1 MEENKTNVTET
12 KQEDKGL
19 SQIQPNEKR
28 SWWSI
33 AFIWV
38 GTMICIPM
46 LMVGGIFGSVLT
58 MSSIFWAT
66 LIGFAICCTMM
77 ILGGIVGSDTGLNA
91 TMCSTRAFGMTGAN
105 FTMALVIFI
114 CEAGWFAVQTA
125 TCAVAF
131 NTLMLHLG
139 VEFPFWLSCVVW
151 GVVMFITAVY
161 GVKWM
166 AVLNYIAVPLLVL
179 LCAYGGIHSI
189 NTAGWGNIASA
200 VSENLMPLPAAIS
213 TVIGLFALGATC
225 NSDYTRYCKTRGDVV
240 KATLIGVMPAA
251 LLMILVGAIMSIG
264 TGNYD
269 VAAMFA
275 GLGLPIV
282 AMLVLILA
290 TWTTN
295 TGNAYMSGLAACKM
309 FSIKDSKRP
318 LVTMICGV
326 LGVIMAIAGLADFL
340 NTYISILGA
349 VVPPIMGV
357 VICDYWVICKAK
369 KENWS
374 PVRGINWI
382 GIIAWVIGG
391 GFALLETLGVV
402 TVFSSALD
410 GVIIA
415 FAAYWGRGCQR
426 LREADRLRDTDGVFP
441 PIEFKP
447 DHTAVQE
454 ILGKAFILRSIMRRR
469 QPNGKLN
476 VHQPI
481 RDILA
486 RRVDLV
492 SDGEQ
497 RQDKKSVVL
506 CFIPGI
512 GDSLVGE
519 RVVFSPIK

>member
-1 MEENKTNVTET
+1 MDENKTNVTET

-19 SQIQPNEKR
+19 SQIKAHEKR

-46 LMVGGIFGSVLT
+46 LMVGGIFGGTLT
-58 MSSIFWAT
+58 LGSIFWAT
-66 LIGFAICCTMM
+66 VIGFAICCTLM
-77 ILGGIVGSDTGLNA
+77 ILGGIIGADTGLNA
-91 TMCSTRAFGMTGAN
+91 SMCSTRCFGMTGSN

-125 TCAVAF
+125 TCALAF
-131 NTLMLHLG
+131 NTLMLQFG
-139 VEFPFWLSCVVW
+139 VEFPFWLSCLIW
-151 GVVMFITAVY
+151 GAVMAVTAVY

-166 AVLNYIAVPLLVL
+166 SVLNYIAVPLLVI
-179 LCAYGGIHSI
+179 LCAYGGIHAI
-189 NTAGWGNIASA
+189 NAAGWEHISSA
-200 VSENLMPLPAAIS
+200 VTENAMSMPVAIS

-225 NSDYTRYCKTRGDVV
+225 NADYTRYCKTRGDVV
-240 KATLIGVMPAA
+240 KATLLGVMPAA
-251 LLMILVGAIMSIG
+251 LLMILVGAVMAIG

-269 VAAMFA
+269 VTAMFA

-309 FSIKDSKRP
+309 FSIKDKKRP
-318 LVTMICGV
+318 FVTMLCGALGIV
-326 LGVIMAIAGLADFL
+326 LAIAGLADFL
-340 NTYISILGA
+340 NTYIGILGA

-357 VICDYWVICKAK
+357 VICDYFVICKGK
-369 KENWS
+369 KENWA

-410 GVIIA
+410 GVILA
-415 FAAYWGRGCQR
+415 FLAYWIFYSLLKNTKLAGSGNMTIE
-426 LREADRLRDTDGVFP
+426 EAC
-441 PIEFKP
+441 
-447 DHTAVQE
+447 
-454 ILGKAFILRSIMRRR
+454 SI
-469 QPNGKLN
+469 
-476 VHQPI
+476 
-481 RDILA
+481 A
-486 RRVDLV
+486 
-492 SDGEQ
+492 E
-497 RQDKKSVVL
+497 
-506 CFIPGI
+506 
-512 GDSLVGE
+512 
-519 RVVFSPIK
+519 

>member
-295 TGNAYMSGLAACKM
+295 TGNAYNSGIAICNM
-309 FSIKDSKRP
+309 FSLKDNMRSWMT
-318 LVTMICGV
+318 L
-326 LGVIMAIAGLADFL
+326 LAGVIGTLLSLLGFADAFNNFLNIIAALVPAVAGVAIAD
-340 NTYISILGA
+340 YW
-349 VVPPIMGV
+349 IMG
-357 VICDYWVICKAK
+357 
-369 KENWS
+369 
-374 PVRGINWI
+374 RGRPDLWEPFDGVNWI
-382 GIIAWVIGG
+382 GVVAWLVGAAVGKWGTFFVPTLMGIVVAIVVYCLG
-391 GFALLETLGVV
+391 ALLIKSEKINPIYVMKLKLAQ
-402 TVFSSALD
+402 SS
-410 GVIIA
+410 
-415 FAAYWGRGCQR
+415 
-426 LREADRLRDTDGVFP
+426 RE
-441 PIEFKP
+441 E
-447 DHTAVQE
+447 
-454 ILGKAFILRSIMRRR
+454 
-469 QPNGKLN
+469 
-476 VHQPI
+476 
-481 RDILA
+481 
-486 RRVDLV
+486 
-492 SDGEQ
+492 
-497 RQDKKSVVL
+497 
-506 CFIPGI
+506 
-512 GDSLVGE
+512 
-519 RVVFSPIK
+519 

>member
-1 MEENKTNVTET
+1 
-12 KQEDKGL
+12 
-19 SQIQPNEKR
+19 
-28 SWWSI
+28 
-33 AFIWV
+33 
-38 GTMICIPM
+38 
-46 LMVGGIFGSVLT
+46 
-58 MSSIFWAT
+58 
-66 LIGFAICCTMM
+66 MM

-326 LGVIMAIAGLADFL
+326 LGVILAIAGLADFL

-415 FAAYWGRGCQR
+415 FAAYWILYSLLKNTKLAGSGDMTIE
-426 LREADRLRDTDGVFP
+426 EAC
-441 PIEFKP
+441 
-447 DHTAVQE
+447 
-454 ILGKAFILRSIMRRR
+454 
-469 QPNGKLN
+469 
-476 VHQPI
+476 
-481 RDILA
+481 
-486 RRVDLV
+486 
-492 SDGEQ
+492 
-497 RQDKKSVVL
+497 SVAQ
-506 CFIPGI
+506 
-512 GDSLVGE
+512 
-519 RVVFSPIK
+519 